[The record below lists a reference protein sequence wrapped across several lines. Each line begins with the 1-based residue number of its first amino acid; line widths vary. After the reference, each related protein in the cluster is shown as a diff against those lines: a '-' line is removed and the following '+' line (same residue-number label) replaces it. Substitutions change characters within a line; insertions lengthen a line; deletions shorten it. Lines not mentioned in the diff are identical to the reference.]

1 MYAQSRQFH
10 HMDRQSQ
17 HNLLELHIESGSTCQ
32 DMVFFLTVVIVK
44 MTIIQ
49 TFKRSTHLDI
59 ASRAFFNK
67 RVGAISTVKDQNNLY
82 FLSIFTEQIYHLIP

>member
-17 HNLLELHIESGSTCQ
+17 HNLLELHIESSSTCQ
-32 DMVFFLTVVIVK
+32 DMVILTVIVVK
-44 MTIIQ
+44 MTLIQ
-49 TFKRSTHLDI
+49 TFKRPTHLDI

-82 FLSIFTEQIYHLIP
+82 FLSIFTEQIYHFIP

>member
-44 MTIIQ
+44 MTLIQNIQKTHTPRYCFKNVLIKGLVQYQQLKIKITYIFYQYLLIKYII
-49 TFKRSTHLDI
+49 
-59 ASRAFFNK
+59 
-67 RVGAISTVKDQNNLY
+67 
-82 FLSIFTEQIYHLIP
+82 